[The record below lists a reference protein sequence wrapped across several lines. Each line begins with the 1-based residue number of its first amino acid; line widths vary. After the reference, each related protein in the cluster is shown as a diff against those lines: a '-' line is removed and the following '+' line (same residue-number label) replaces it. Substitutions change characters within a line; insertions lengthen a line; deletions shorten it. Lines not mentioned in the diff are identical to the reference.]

1 MMALHQM
8 NNKLIFD
15 EFLQQ
20 LCIFNSTKY
29 LILSTYKDKK
39 NFDLHFPQL

>member
-1 MMALHQM
+1 M
-8 NNKLIFD
+8 NNKRTSD

-20 LCIFNSTKY
+20 LCIFSITNN
-29 LILSTYKDKK
+29 LILSTYEDKK